1 MNERDE
7 RLGKLIEAVRQHPSG
22 SLSWRKAMNQL
33 LIEIQQLPGLARS
46 AHPDYLE
53 ALDDTLLK
61 LGDEI
66 QEFEPR
72 QPSLEKSLVAWI
84 NLKLRLKYEV
94 RDLHASQQT
103 RAKNP
108 KNPQA
113 EFQEQ
118 VRKPPLSL
126 DVPLGD
132 EGSET
137 LSDRLAA
144 SVPCTLL
151 EIEAQ
156 TGREQE
162 QQKNQRIGVQLKQY
176 IDQDPEGKLRRCH
189 PQAYPECNCQ
199 ILSQR
204 LLLKYPPDKLAIV
217 ARDLNINYNTLTWHW
232 KNKALPLLQAIAR
245 SLGYQPNVEDL

>member
-7 RLGKLIEAVRQHPSG
+7 QLRTLIEAVRQHPEG

-33 LIEIQQLPGLARS
+33 IIEIQQMPGLARS
-46 AHPDYLE
+46 NHPDYLE

-61 LGDEI
+61 LGEEI

-72 QPSLEKSLVAWI
+72 HSSLEKSLVAWI
-84 NLKLRLKYEV
+84 NLKLRLKYQV
-94 RDLHASQQT
+94 LNLHSSQRT
-103 RAKNP
+103 RAKNL

-118 VRKPPLSL
+118 AHKPPLSL
-126 DVPLGD
+126 DVALGD
-132 EGSET
+132 DGSET
-137 LSDRLAA
+137 WIDRLAD

-156 TGREQE
+156 TKREQE
-162 QQKNQRIGVQLKQY
+162 QLRNQRIGVQLKQY
-176 IDQDPEGKLRRCH
+176 INQDPEGKLRLCH

-204 LLLKYPPDKLAIV
+204 LLLKYPPDKLALV

-232 KNKALPLLQAIAR
+232 KNKGLPLLQAIAR
-245 SLGYQPNVEDL
+245 ALGYQPNVEDL

>member
-1 MNERDE
+1 
-7 RLGKLIEAVRQHPSG
+7 
-22 SLSWRKAMNQL
+22 
-33 LIEIQQLPGLARS
+33 
-46 AHPDYLE
+46 
-53 ALDDTLLK
+53 
-61 LGDEI
+61 
-66 QEFEPR
+66 
-72 QPSLEKSLVAWI
+72 
-84 NLKLRLKYEV
+84 
-94 RDLHASQQT
+94 
-103 RAKNP
+103 
-108 KNPQA
+108 
-113 EFQEQ
+113 
-118 VRKPPLSL
+118 
-126 DVPLGD
+126 LGD

-137 LSDRLAA
+137 LSDRLAD

-156 TGREQE
+156 TRREQE

>member
-22 SLSWRKAMNQL
+22 SLSWRKSMNQL

-66 QEFEPR
+66 HEFEPR
-72 QPSLEKSLVAWI
+72 HPSLEKSLVAWI

-94 RDLHASQQT
+94 RDLHSSQQT

-118 VRKPPLSL
+118 LRKPPLSL

-137 LSDRLAA
+137 FGDRLAA

-156 TGREQE
+156 TRREQE
-162 QQKNQRIGVQLKQY
+162 QRKNQRIGVQLKQY
-176 IDQDPEGKLRRCH
+176 IDRDPEGKLRRCH

-204 LLLKYPPDKLAIV
+204 LLLKYPPDKLALV
-217 ARDLNINYNTLTWHW
+217 ARDLNINYNTLNWHW
-232 KNKALPLLQAIAR
+232 KNKGLPLLQAIAR
-245 SLGYQPNVEDL
+245 NLGYQPNVEDL